1 MVVVASSG
9 LALLYHTK
17 HKMWSM
23 LPRCPYAEGDN
34 TVSVVDHDG
43 QIIVCAKKS
52 HKLSHS
58 KVAEFDVEQGKW
70 KQSELLTTDKDY
82 VVLATSA
89 NDLFACKN
97 NKLLSLNQ
105 RRWKEECSLHSVEGS
120 TATVKKVQGS
130 TATVKKL
137 LVTKNEFII
146 EEEDKIYRYS
156 KKSEAKN
163 IVQQICNPPNT
174 DSTLHVVRETLFAF
188 GGRDVNHQ
196 PTSDVFQYNPTSDFW
211 DDAGYMRIARYDV
224 TVVTVSQGD
233 DHTEVLIMGGKGA
246 GSGSSFSSNV
256 ERCIVDQQLQVLS

>member
-1 MVVVASSG
+1 MVVASSG

-34 TVSVVDHDG
+34 TVSVVDHNG
-43 QIIVCAKKS
+43 RIIVCAKKS

-58 KVAEFDVEQGKW
+58 KVVEFDVEQGKW
-70 KQSELLTTDKDY
+70 KQSQLLTTDKDY
-82 VVLATSA
+82 VVLAMSA

-120 TATVKKVQGS
+120 TATVKK
-130 TATVKKL
+130 L

-146 EEEDKIYRYS
+146 EEEDKIYRCP
-156 KKSEAKN
+156 KKSEAKKN
-163 IVQQICNPPNT
+163 FQQICNPPNT

-196 PTSDVFQYNPTSDFW
+196 PTSDGFQYNPTINSW
-211 DDAGYMRIARYDV
+211 DDAGYMRVARYDV
-224 TVVTVSQGD
+224 TVVTVHQGD
-233 DHTEVLIMGGKGA
+233 DRTEILVMGGKVAGA
-246 GSGSSFSSNV
+246 GSSFSSNV
-256 ERCIVDQQLQVLS
+256 KRCIVDQQLQVL